1 MKKCHYELGCE
12 RIPYYN
18 YKNELNRIYCSTH
31 KKEHMIN
38 LDEKSKYCV
47 INDCPIK
54 ASYSYSWLS
63 KAIYCNLHKSPD
75 IINVK
80 AKNV

>member
-12 RIPYYN
+12 RIPCYN

-47 INDCPIK
+47 INNSISLRSNTGYNFTTVSRYMHLIRLK
-54 ASYSYSWLS
+54 
-63 KAIYCNLHKSPD
+63 
-75 IINVK
+75 
-80 AKNV
+80 